1 MVETKR
7 MSEVAVQSR
16 SGAGKGMARVN
27 VEGRPI
33 KVYHGFVLNYAVL
46 FCWSKMIALPSVE

>member
-16 SGAGKGMARVN
+16 SGAGKGWRALTSR
-27 VEGRPI
+27 GGP
-33 KVYHGFVLNYAVL
+33 
-46 FCWSKMIALPSVE
+46 SKSIMVSF